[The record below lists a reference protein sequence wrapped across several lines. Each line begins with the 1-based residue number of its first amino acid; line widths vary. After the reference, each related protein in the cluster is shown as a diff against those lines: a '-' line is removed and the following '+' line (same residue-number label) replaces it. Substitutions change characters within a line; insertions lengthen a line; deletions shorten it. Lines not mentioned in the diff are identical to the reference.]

1 MYDCTYF
8 SCLDWHM
15 PGNTSSLGFYK
26 TKSFTQ
32 ERISEFTDSSFFFF
46 FHIRKTVIEQL
57 SASSQVRQVHPPW
70 VHWED
75 QHVPGLLQVALAVG
89 CRAAFSWGPIYP
101 SFPRAKLGEELS
113 CGKKHLSAIGS
124 LFGHGT
130 FYRRNFPWTLS
141 PWRYKMVQRLNIYW

>member
-1 MYDCTYF
+1 MMVPIFHVLTDICQGTRHPWAFIKQKVLHRKEY
-8 SCLDWHM
+8 L
-15 PGNTSSLGFYK
+15 SSQIPVFV
-26 TKSFTQ
+26 
-32 ERISEFTDSSFFFF
+32 FF

-57 SASSQVRQVHPPW
+57 SALSQVRQVHPPW